1 MKDGHSVTLMAII
14 AELWKRTLP
23 EGGFAMKP
31 GGKYRTDATA
41 WALAALSVVGE
52 RPDLLKPA
60 RSSLAINQVKNGM
73 VPFSKDHSE
82 AIWTTPIA
90 ILAWQGSNEFSSTK
104 DKAVDFLLQTTGVHW
119 TKIPDS
125 PVGDDSALKGWP
137 WTSKS
142 HSWVEPTALS
152 IIALRITGYEAHE
165 RIREALLMLMDRQF
179 TKGGWN
185 SGNRRVFGRELDPMP
200 EWTGMALS
208 SIAGMVPKGSVGES
222 LNYLKSNIGRVLT
235 PITLGWS
242 LLGLSAYG
250 ERPDNAERLIIECFN
265 HQKRYGMYDTVMLS
279 LLIVAFLANDG
290 IINAFQ
296 KAGFEGSREAK

>member
-1 MKDGHSVTLMAII
+1 
-14 AELWKRTLP
+14 
-23 EGGFAMKP
+23 MKP
-31 GGKYRTDATA
+31 GGVYRTDATA
-41 WALAALSVVGE
+41 WAVAALSVVGE

-73 VPFSKDHSE
+73 VPFSTDHPE

-90 ILAWQGSNEFSSTK
+90 ILAWQGSNEFSSSK
-104 DKAVDFLLQTTGVHW
+104 DKAIDFLLKTTGVHW
-119 TKIPDS
+119 TKKPDS
-125 PVGDDSALKGWP
+125 PEGHDTAFKGWP

-165 RIREALLMLMDRQF
+165 RVREALLMLIDRQL

-185 SGNRRVFGRELDPMP
+185 YGNTRVFGRELYPML
-200 EWTGMALS
+200 ETTGMALS
-208 SIAGMVPKGSVGES
+208 SIAGMVAKGSVGKS

-250 ERPDNAERLIIECFN
+250 ERPDNAELLIIECFN

-290 IINAFQ
+290 IVNAF
-296 KAGFEGSREAK
+296 KKIN